1 MNIET
6 YPGFGILAQVL
17 DENNLVIGEDF
28 RPVDADGHTR
38 FDMSEYLN
46 ACLEDFT
53 PPHFTIPGTGD
64 KLKCFADGVKLYR
77 VAFCEQ
83 YNQVT
88 KRLFIDDDRRALMG
102 GLSREALVYWN
113 ESDPFWGS
121 ANNLQHFLTWCP
133 SKKLTTQ
140 KQLERLFFFTN
151 TNSQVVLNYTVSFS
165 DGTHQDGSLDQFN
178 VVAFS
183 ILEAQVGYDDLDL
196 GSIDPAKDVIGWS
209 VFLTDGSEP
218 ISETYEF
225 ILDPHY
231 KEFDRQFLFR
241 NSFGWYDAIRVTGK
255 VESTLTHDRTEGYR
269 IIEDPETDFN
279 APDKNFINF
288 ETQTFKATTGWVS
301 KNAQNWLRDFL
312 LTKEVYEIING
323 RIYPVK
329 ITSKKSTKGKDGDYN
344 LMLDFEY
351 SRAYKDVFYSPS
363 GFGDSQ
369 FPRTLT
375 ADLTIFTADSTVL
388 TADQTQY

>member
-1 MNIET
+1 
-6 YPGFGILAQVL
+6 
-17 DENNLVIGEDF
+17 
-28 RPVDADGHTR
+28 
-38 FDMSEYLN
+38 
-46 ACLEDFT
+46 
-53 PPHFTIPGTGD
+53 
-64 KLKCFADGVKLYR
+64 
-77 VAFCEQ
+77 
-83 YNQVT
+83 
-88 KRLFIDDDRRALMG
+88 
-102 GLSREALVYWN
+102 
-113 ESDPFWGS
+113 
-121 ANNLQHFLTWCP
+121 
-133 SKKLTTQ
+133 
-140 KQLERLFFFTN
+140 
-151 TNSQVVLNYTVSFS
+151 
-165 DGTHQDGSLDQFN
+165 
-178 VVAFS
+178 
-183 ILEAQVGYDDLDL
+183 
-196 GSIDPAKDVIGWS
+196 VIGWS